1 MKFPTCSRVQFRRYH
16 HHTFSYLRPFYLF
29 KSKRRSLSTS
39 NFWYRHPVNWKYIK
53 DFSNCFV
60 FHLHPTIARLFWL
73 IKCYL
78 FRWID
83 LIAIGWKWPSASG
96 PIIRVSFSLIIPRN
110 SVPLTTVPTPNIK
123 YNNQTKTWVKEG
135 QQIYSFTLHSM
146 VRMYIPGTEYVSSIW
161 NSAGL
166 SSVFGDRELRR
177 FINIFNR
184 SRFSPVTFDTCDSK
198 NDKIILACSK
208 LPK

>member
-1 MKFPTCSRVQFRRYH
+1 MKNHNITMKFPTCSRVQFCRYH

-39 NFWYRHPVNWKYIK
+39 YFWYRHSVNWEYIK
-53 DFSNCFV
+53 VFSNCFIV
-60 FHLHPTIARLFWL
+60 LQTTIARLFWPVR
-73 IKCYL
+73 CYL

-123 YNNQTKTWVKEG
+123 YNNETKTWVKEG
-135 QQIYSFTLHSM
+135 QQIIHLHFT
-146 VRMYIPGTEYVSSIW
+146 
-161 NSAGL
+161 
-166 SSVFGDRELRR
+166 
-177 FINIFNR
+177 
-184 SRFSPVTFDTCDSK
+184 
-198 NDKIILACSK
+198 
-208 LPK
+208 